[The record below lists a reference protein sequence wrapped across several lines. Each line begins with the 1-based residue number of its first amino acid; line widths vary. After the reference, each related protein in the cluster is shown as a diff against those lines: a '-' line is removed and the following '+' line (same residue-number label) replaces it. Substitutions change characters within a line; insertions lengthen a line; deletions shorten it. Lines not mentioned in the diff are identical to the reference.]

1 MYLQV
6 SGDGVVGSMGDHED
20 AVGLA
25 DHTVTH
31 LYLPCMPVGDAC
43 PHDGHAQ
50 LGVVGVVQLPVQE
63 GGGGGG
69 VTECSE
75 SNFCET
81 GTSNQEQ

>member
-69 VTECSE
+69 GYRV
-75 SNFCET
+75 
-81 GTSNQEQ
+81 Q